1 MQEKANIS
9 KAFTLSPNSSEQAK
23 RGILFSEAFLRKN
36 SKVKQP
42 SKRQGQNRRPGAT
55 GLLGGHLPRRSLL
68 HFTPCAC
75 SAPWSSPALS
85 YPMDCSPPDSS
96 VHEIFQARILEW
108 EATSFSKGSS
118 RPRDRT
124 PGLLHYRQI
133 LYHWAAWEAHFS
145 YPRWIVL
152 TPPSLYTK
160 LFSVIITF
168 LDSSVLK

>member
-1 MQEKANIS
+1 MRNIV
-9 KAFTLSPNSSEQAK
+9 
-23 RGILFSEAFLRKN
+23 LRSLPQK
-36 SKVKQP
+36 KLKGETQP

-75 SAPWSSPALS
+75 SAPRSSPALS
-85 YPMDCSPPDSS
+85 RPMDCSPPDSS

-168 LDSSVLK
+168 LDSSVLT